1 MLQTLFKYIRKHKES
16 FYGAFKRKTNKSM
29 NSTNDYSRVGGIV
42 GLIRELY
49 KSTAAT
55 LQEAIYPSDREVK
68 ISLRTY

>member
-1 MLQTLFKYIRKHKES
+1 
-16 FYGAFKRKTNKSM
+16 M

-55 LQEAIYPSDREVK
+55 LQEATYPSDREVK
-68 ISLRTY
+68 IYMSQSRSLSGHTDWIKLAEPHQSHT